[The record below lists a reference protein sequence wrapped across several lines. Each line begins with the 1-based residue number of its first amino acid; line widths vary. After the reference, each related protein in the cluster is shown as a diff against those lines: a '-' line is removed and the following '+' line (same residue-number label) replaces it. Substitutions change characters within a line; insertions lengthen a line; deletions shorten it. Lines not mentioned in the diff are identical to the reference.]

1 MALNS
6 SAAFRQSW
14 DEAMRGLLL
23 AAALVAVFLSGC
35 TFAPPRAWERDLLAR
50 PEMTMNPDPLGRR
63 QLSQIYS
70 SRENSFGGDGVGG
83 GGCGCN

>member
-1 MALNS
+1 
-6 SAAFRQSW
+6 
-14 DEAMRGLLL
+14 MRRRASTVAL
-23 AAALVAVFLSGC
+23 AALCLSGC
-35 TFAPPRAWERDLLAR
+35 TLEPPRAWERELLAR

-63 QLSQIYS
+63 QLTQIYT